1 VDKKTLFINFKK
13 SKIIIMR
20 NNKGFTL
27 IEMITV
33 LGVTAL
39 LSGLL
44 LVYSRQGEN
53 FSLVLRTRTKV
64 ISDINRAKNLAIATK
79 DWDGQQTCGYGVYFD
94 VNNNRYIIFTDTSY
108 DCEGSNHLRVANND
122 VEIIPLPDKFEY
134 LSSNINQVFFLP
146 PDPTIY
152 FDGEL
157 AAGEQAEISFRLKEE
172 YKGQGQETLGFKIF
186 INSIGQVWGE

>member
-1 VDKKTLFINFKK
+1 
-13 SKIIIMR
+13 MR

-33 LGVTAL
+33 LGITAL
-39 LSGLL
+39 LSRLL

-64 ISDINRAKNLAIATK
+64 ISDINRVKNLAIATK
-79 DWDGQQTCGYGVYFD
+79 DWNGQLTCGYGVYFD
-94 VNNNRYIIFTDTSY
+94 VDNNRYIIFADTSN
-108 DCEGSNHLRVANND
+108 DCEKSNHLYIPNND
-122 VEIIPLPDKFEY
+122 VEIIPLDKFEY
-134 LSSNINQVFFLP
+134 LSSDINQVFFLP

-152 FDGEL
+152 FDGDL
-157 AAGEQAEISFRLKEE
+157 ANNRQVEISFKLKDE

-186 INSIGQVWGE
+186 INSIGQVWGEEKF

>member
-1 VDKKTLFINFKK
+1 
-13 SKIIIMR
+13 MR

-53 FSLVLRTRTKV
+53 FSLVLRARTKV

-79 DWDGQQTCGYGVYFD
+79 DWNGQQTCGYGVYF
-94 VNNNRYIIFTDTSY
+94 NKNKNEYIIFADTSD
-108 DCEGSNHLRVANND
+108 DCEKSNHSYNANNN

-134 LSSNINQVFFLP
+134 ISSNINQVFFLP

-157 AAGEQAEISFRLKEE
+157 ATGKQAEISFKLKDE
-172 YKGQGQETLGFKIF
+172 YKGRGQETLGFKIF

>member
-1 VDKKTLFINFKK
+1 
-13 SKIIIMR
+13 MR

-53 FSLVLRTRTKV
+53 FGLVLRTRTKV

-79 DWDGQQTCGYGVYFD
+79 DWNGKQTCGYGVYFD
-94 VNNNRYIIFTDTSY
+94 QDNNNYIIFADTSD
-108 DCEGSNHLRVANND
+108 DCKKSNHLYVANNVINNVTGNVAD
-122 VEIIPLPDKFEY
+122 NVADNNVVEIIPLDKFEY
-134 LSSNINQVFFLP
+134 ISSDISQVFFLP

-152 FDGEL
+152 FDKEL
-157 AAGEQAEISFRLKEE
+157 ATGKQAEISFQLQDK

>member
-1 VDKKTLFINFKK
+1 
-13 SKIIIMR
+13 MR
-20 NNKGFTL
+20 SNKGFTL

-79 DWDGQQTCGYGVYFD
+79 DWNGQQTCGYGVYFD
-94 VNNNRYIIFTDTSY
+94 KNNNNYIIFADTSN
-108 DCEGSNHLRVANND
+108 DCEKSNHLRVANND

-134 LSSNINQVFFLP
+134 ISSNINQVFFLP

-152 FDGEL
+152 FDRDL
-157 AAGEQAEISFRLKEE
+157 ATNRQAEISFKLKDE